1 MRKERYEDD
10 ETPME
15 IPEDAPLY
23 FIGDA
28 APTEAGCPF
37 CVGGNWSFSDEG
49 WMKWRVLHDTEHC
62 GSQAGRVMSSA
73 DLRAALEGER

>member
-1 MRKERYEDD
+1 MTNN

-28 APTEAGCPF
+28 APTEADCPF

-49 WMKWRVLHDTEHC
+49 RMK
-62 GSQAGRVMSSA
+62 MSSHTPAPTTPSTA
-73 DLRAALEGER
+73 DHKPDE